1 MRENHSCCTH
11 GFLSPC
17 PARGRI
23 EVEGNAAWEWVLSS
37 TLTVTLA
44 IPIGVPL
51 EGPQETDERS

>member
-1 MRENHSCCTH
+1 MRGESQLLHAWILVSR
-11 GFLSPC
+11 